1 MNKKNMSQLSLTEIV
16 MLKKEESKEKQMWKL
31 T

>member
-1 MNKKNMSQLSLTEIV
+1 MNKKNMSQLSLTEVV

>member
-16 MLKKEESKEKQMWKL
+16 MLKKEESKEKKMGKL

>member
-16 MLKKEESKEKQMWKL
+16 MLKKEESKGKQMWKL

>member
-1 MNKKNMSQLSLTEIV
+1 MNKKNMSQLSLTEVV
-16 MLKKEESKEKQMWKL
+16 MSKKEESKEKQMWKL